1 MNKICFINTDITNA
15 NSSCASAMTNA
26 TSAISLVNSYISD
39 LKISWKYLVYV
50 ALIAFGIALLS
61 MILIRYLAGI
71 FVWLSILIFIG
82 SFVALGVIAL
92 NDKNALSAMSAT

>member
-1 MNKICFINTDITNA
+1 MDKICFINTDISDA
-15 NSSCASAMTNA
+15 NSAWASSMTNA

-39 LKISWKYLVYV
+39 LRISWRYLVYV

-61 MILIRYLAGI
+61 MILIRYMAGI

-82 SFVALGVIAL
+82 CFIALGVIAL
-92 NDKNALSAMSAT
+92 KDKNAL

>member
-1 MNKICFINTDITNA
+1 
-15 NSSCASAMTNA
+15 MTTA

-39 LKISWKYLVYV
+39 LRISWRYLIYI
-50 ALIAFGIALLS
+50 ALIAFGIALVS

-82 SFVALGVIAL
+82 SFVALGVLAL
-92 NDKNALSAMSAT
+92 KDKNELEKMTATQLA